1 MNSTN
6 FVVII
11 PIKSLDSAKSRLR
24 NVLEKKDRVNLI
36 VNMFLKVL
44 NASVNSIATKVWVIS
59 KDKMFKDIA
68 LYLNAVW
75 VDDKGYGL
83 NQILNDSLRE
93 AYKQHLTPI
102 YIPSDLP
109 FIDCNDINKAI
120 NLSNNGNDFVF
131 SPAYN
136 QGGTNL
142 IIAPNSS
149 KFCIK
154 LGVQSLTSH
163 TEQIIQSSLKFSYC
177 REDGLAFDLDTVDDL
192 NYYKQIKP
200 DIIKNLMQD
209 YFLNYST
216 IS

>member
-1 MNSTN
+1 MNSTD

-11 PIKSLDSAKSRLR
+11 PIKSLDLAKSRLR
-24 NVLEKKDRVNLI
+24 NVLTEEYRVNLI

-44 NASVNSIATKVWVIS
+44 NASGNSVSAKVWVIG
-59 KDKMFKDIA
+59 KDKIFKDIS

-75 VDDKGYGL
+75 IEDKGHGL
-83 NQILNDSLRE
+83 NQILNDLLIE

-102 YIPSDLP
+102 YVPSDLP
-109 FIDCNDINKAI
+109 FIDCSDINKAI

-149 KFCIK
+149 NFRIK
-154 LGVQSLTSH
+154 LGVQSLTRH
-163 TEQIIQSSLKFSYC
+163 TEQIIKSSLKFSYC
-177 REDGLAFDLDTVDDL
+177 REDGLAFDLDTVYDL

-200 DIIKNLMQD
+200 DIIKSLMQD
-209 YFLNYST
+209 YFSNYSQR
-216 IS
+216 S